1 MNNKINVFNS
11 KNQVWENYQAETKT
25 ALSKKAQEL
34 YKDLRFDDEYKSTYL
49 SAIALRAIANVLSA
63 FTFLIA
69 FYLSLAPLLGAYV
82 SVSLGALAC
91 LVLEYLKNRLW
102 TIQAKNTLK
111 YKKYS
116 RYLIAILVCLHG
128 LSLAGSSLGA
138 WQLPTLISLSKFSE
152 VAEVK
157 ADSLSSNFGQ
167 RISIIDKQIKNL
179 ESKALSSS
187 SARAII
193 GTLAKERQELTKAQT
208 LRTKRLNSK
217 ADKQTTKAEK
227 ESRQEKKKHA
237 KRVLMA
243 QYSCLIIAIL
253 FELMYIFCS
262 LFIAFYLFRLFV
274 DDSDDSDGSDGQESQ
289 ISTANV
295 RSDGSDGQERIVI
308 RGFGNFD
315 SKRSKL
321 DYTKICEFDA
331 CSMPFVHKI
340 HNQKYC
346 SKLCRQ
352 KAHYK
357 GKQKN
362 KEV

>member
-34 YKDLRFDDEYKSTYL
+34 YKDLSFDTEYKSTYL
-49 SAIALRAIANVLSA
+49 STIVLRTIANVLSA

-69 FYLSLAPLLGAYV
+69 FYLSIGPLIGFYPA
-82 SVSLGALAC
+82 VSLGALAC
-91 LVLEYLKNRLW
+91 LALEYLKNRLW
-102 TIQAKNTLK
+102 AIQSKNTLK

-116 RYLIAILVCLHG
+116 RYLIAIFVCLHS

-138 WQLPTLISLSKFSE
+138 WHLPTLIILDKFSGVSE
-152 VAEVK
+152 GK
-157 ADSLSSNFGQ
+157 TDSSSSNFGQ

-179 ESKALSSS
+179 EPKALSSS

-193 GTLAKERQELTKAQT
+193 GTLAKEKHELTKAQI
-208 LRTKRLNSK
+208 LQTKRLNSK
-217 ADKQTTKAEK
+217 VDKRTAKADKK
-227 ESRQEKKKHA
+227 SRQEKKKHV

-243 QYSCLIIAIL
+243 QYSCLCIAVL

-274 DDSDDSDGSDGQESQ
+274 DDSDGSDGSDGQDKQ
-289 ISTANV
+289 ISTASV
-295 RSDGSDGQERIVI
+295 PSDGQERIVI

-321 DYTKICEFDA
+321 EFTKICELDA
-331 CSMPFVHKI
+331 CALPFVHSI

-346 SKLCRQ
+346 SKVCRQ

-357 GKQKN
+357 SKHKN
-362 KEV
+362 KDV